1 MMGLFQDL
9 IALQRE
15 IHLAFADRIG
25 TFAQIGDWCR
35 LALKRKNAAVLSGL
49 GS

>member
-15 IHLAFADRIG
+15 IYLAFADRIG
-25 TFAQIGDWCR
+25 TFAQTGDWTL
-35 LALKRKNAAVLSGL
+35 LAAYLPMGTCLR
-49 GS
+49 